1 MKTSTFKW
9 VIGLTAAMMGL
20 SACGPKESES
30 ARAELPPV
38 VSVKSAAASFEPIP
52 LNEAV
57 VGTVRPK
64 LEATVSAKIAGRIL
78 EVLVVP
84 GQQVQAGERLAV
96 LEAGELEAAKNRAQA
111 ALEQAKRELER
122 QKQLLAANA
131 TSRSSFDAAEAAQQ
145 MAAASL
151 VEIQTTLEHAVV
163 TAPFAGTISRKL
175 ADTGDLAIPGRGI
188 VQLEDPKLLRL
199 ETPVP
204 ESLAGKLK
212 LGQSIPVTL
221 DALGGTNIEGTI
233 GEMAPSADAATRTFM
248 VRLDLPNVEGL
259 RAGLFGR
266 AQFPLGQVEAVLIP
280 SAALRRV
287 GQMETVFQIHD
298 GKASLRLVRTV
309 PAGSDKLRVLSG
321 LEAGAQLVL
330 DPPATLADGHPVT
343 VVLERN

>member
-1 MKTSTFKW
+1 MKPSTWKW
-9 VIGLTAAMMGL
+9 VAGVMAAIFGL
-20 SACGPKESES
+20 SACGHKNAPTSK
-30 ARAELPPV
+30 AELPPAV
-38 VSVKSAAASFEPIP
+38 AVKSAAAKLASIP
-52 LNEAV
+52 LTEAV

-84 GQQVQAGERLAV
+84 GQQVQAGDRLAV
-96 LEAGELEAAKNRAQA
+96 IEAGELEAAKNRAQA

-131 TSRSSFDAAEAAQQ
+131 TARSAFDAAEAAER

-212 LGQSIPVTL
+212 LGQPIPVTL
-221 DALGGTNIEGTI
+221 DALGGTNLEGTI
-233 GEMAPSADAATRTFM
+233 GEMAPSADSASRTFM
-248 VRLDLPNVEGL
+248 VRIDLPNVEGL

-266 AQFPLGQVEAVLIP
+266 AHFPLGKIEAVLLP
-280 SAALRRV
+280 AAALRRV
-287 GQMETVFQIHD
+287 GQMETVFQITD
-298 GKASLRLVRTV
+298 GKARLRLVRTV
-309 PAGSDKLRVLSG
+309 AAGSGKLRVLSG
-321 LEAGAQLVL
+321 LEAGAVLVL

-343 VVLERN
+343 IVLEGN

>member
-1 MKTSTFKW
+1 MP
-9 VIGLTAAMMGL
+9 
-20 SACGPKESES
+20 SAV
-30 ARAELPPV
+30 R
-38 VSVKSAAASFEPIP
+38 VKSAVATVEAIP
-52 LNEAV
+52 LEEAV

-84 GQQVQAGERLAV
+84 GQRVRAGERLAV
-96 LEAGELEAAKNRAQA
+96 LEAGELAASRNRAQA
-111 ALEQAKRELER
+111 ALEQAKRELDR

-131 TSRSSFDAAEAAQQ
+131 TARSAYDAAEAAER

-175 ADTGDLAIPGRGI
+175 ADTGDLAVPGRGI
-188 VQLEDPKLLRL
+188 VQLEDPTILRL

-212 LGQSIPVTL
+212 LDDPIPVTL
-221 DALGGTNIEGTI
+221 GALGEARVQGRI

-248 VRLDLPNVEGL
+248 VRIDLPTMDGL

-266 AQFPLGQVEAVLIP
+266 AHFPLGTVEAVLVP
-280 SAALRRV
+280 AGVVRRV
-287 GQMETVFQIHD
+287 GQMETVLQIVD
-298 GKASLRLVRTV
+298 GRARMRLVRTV
-309 PAGSDKLRVLSG
+309 AAGSDKVRVLSG
-321 LEAGAQLVL
+321 LEAGAVLVL
-330 DPPATLADGHPVT
+330 QPPATLADGHPVT
-343 VVLERN
+343 IDP

>member
-1 MKTSTFKW
+1 MKTSTLSIF
-9 VIGLTAAMMGL
+9 GGAMAALLGL
-20 SACGPKESES
+20 SACGHKEPQNT
-30 ARAELPPV
+30 RAEVPPAV
-38 VSVKSAAASFEPIP
+38 AVSSAAATLEPIP
-52 LNEAV
+52 LTESV

-84 GQQVQAGERLAV
+84 GQQVQAGDRLA
-96 LEAGELEAAKNRAQA
+96 LIEAGELEAARNRAQA
-111 ALEQAKRELER
+111 ALEQANRELER

-131 TSRSSFDAAEAAQQ
+131 TARSAFDAAEAAQR

-212 LGQSIPVTL
+212 LGQPIPVTL
-221 DALGGTNIEGTI
+221 DALGGTTLDGTI
-233 GEMAPSADAATRTFM
+233 GEMAPSADAASRTFM
-248 VRLDLPNVEGL
+248 VRLDLPAVEGL

-266 AQFPLGQVEAVLIP
+266 AQFPLGKIEAVLIP
-280 SAALRRV
+280 AAALRRV
-287 GQMETVFQIHD
+287 GQMETVFQIID

-309 PAGSDKLRVLSG
+309 PAGPEKLRVLSG
-321 LEAGAQLVL
+321 LEAGARLVL
-330 DPPATLADGHPVT
+330 SPPANLLDGHPVT
-343 VVLERN
+343 VQP

>member
-1 MKTSTFKW
+1 MKTSPWKLVAGAMA
-9 VIGLTAAMMGL
+9 VIVGI
-20 SACGPKESES
+20 SACGHKDAPSSRPE
-30 ARAELPPV
+30 PPAAV
-38 VSVKSAAASFEPIP
+38 AVKSAPSTLERIP
-52 LNEAV
+52 LSEAV

-84 GQQVQAGERLAV
+84 GQQVKAGDRLAV
-96 LEAGELEAAKNRAQA
+96 LEAGELEAARNRAQA

-131 TSRSSFDAAEAAQQ
+131 TSRSAFDAAEAAEQ

-151 VEIQTTLEHAVV
+151 VEIQTTLEHAIV

-212 LGQSIPVTL
+212 LGQPISVTL
-221 DALGGTNIEGTI
+221 DAIGGTNLEGTI
-233 GEMAPSADAATRTFM
+233 GEMAPSADSASRTFM
-248 VRLDLPNVEGL
+248 VRIDLPNVEGL

-266 AQFPLGQVEAVLIP
+266 AHFPLGNVEAVLAP
-280 SAALRRV
+280 VAALRRV
-287 GQMETVFQIHD
+287 GQMETVFQITD
-298 GKASLRLVRTV
+298 GKARLRLVRTV
-309 PAGSDKLRVLSG
+309 PAGPAKVRVLSG
-321 LEAGAQLVL
+321 LDAGAVLVL

-343 VVLERN
+343 VTP